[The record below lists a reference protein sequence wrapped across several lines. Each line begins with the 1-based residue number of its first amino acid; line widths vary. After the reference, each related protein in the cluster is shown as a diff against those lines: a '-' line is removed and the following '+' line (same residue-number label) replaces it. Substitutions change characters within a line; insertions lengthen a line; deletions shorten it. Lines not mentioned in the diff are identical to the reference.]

1 MDPATSQVFKLKFIK
16 LTMLLNVI
24 MLLYAGAVVAFFLLG
39 ADLNLPVAIVLGGAA
54 VILSLYFRKAYAR
67 EKAWLQAQE

>member
-1 MDPATSQVFKLKFIK
+1 MDPATSQVFKVKFIK

-24 MLLYAGAVVAFFLLG
+24 MLLYAGAVVAYFLLG

-54 VILSLYFRKAYAR
+54 VLLSLYFRKAYA
-67 EKAWLQAQE
+67 EDKAWLHEQE